1 MNIVIWV
8 VQILLALVFLLSGTL
23 KVTRPI
29 EKLAGLMKYVTAIKP
44 PQLVRVIGLL
54 ELLAALGLILPAL
67 TGILPWLT
75 PLAAIGLVLTMIGAM
90 VLHVRLGEGSQIA
103 PNIVLLLLAAFVVV
117 GRFVIVPLPL

>member
-8 VQILLALVFLLSGTL
+8 VQILLALVFLLSGVL
-23 KVTRPI
+23 KITRPI
-29 EKLAGLMKYVTAIKP
+29 EKLAVLMKYVIAIKP
-44 PQLVRVIGLL
+44 PQLVRVIGFL
-54 ELLAALGLILPAL
+54 EGLAALGLILPTM

-75 PLAAIGLVLTMIGAM
+75 PVAAIGVVLIMIGAM
-90 VLHVRLGEGSQIA
+90 TLHVRIGEGSQIA

>member
-1 MNIVIWV
+1 MNIIIWV
-8 VQILLALVFLLSGTL
+8 VQILLALVFLLSGVL
-23 KVTRPI
+23 KVTQPI
-29 EKLAGLMKYVTAIKP
+29 KRLAGLMKYVTAIKP

-54 ELLAALGLILPAL
+54 EGLGAIGLILPAM

-75 PLAAIGLVLTMIGAM
+75 PVAAIGLVLTMIGAM
-90 VLHVRLGEGSQIA
+90 VFHVRLGEGSQIA